1 MESKGGVKPL
11 LRNKEKSM
19 ENIYTNEL
27 RKLVEEIPN
36 TSVWK
41 RGVKEYTDEL
51 LDNLEKKA
59 QYYERLPR
67 NEKELKEWL
76 LNGAMDWEDYSYGGC
91 SLIYDSQI
99 AERLCTPSE
108 LKKKDGG
115 RLEPNSQESWLDV
128 QTRALCQAHSRIVRK
143 FRLL

>member
-1 MESKGGVKPL
+1 
-11 LRNKEKSM
+11 M
-19 ENIYTNEL
+19 ENIYTKEL
-27 RKLVEEIPN
+27 RKLVAEFPN
-36 TSVWK
+36 TSAWK
-41 RGVKEYTDEL
+41 RGVKEYADEL
-51 LDNLEKKA
+51 LDNLEEKS
-59 QYYERLPR
+59 QYYERLPKD
-67 NEKELKEWL
+67 EKELKEWL

-128 QTRALCQAHSRIVRK
+128 QTRALCQAYYRITRK

>member
-1 MESKGGVKPL
+1 
-11 LRNKEKSM
+11 M
-19 ENIYTNEL
+19 ENIYTKEL

-36 TSVWK
+36 TSAWK

-51 LDNLEKKA
+51 LDNLEERA
-59 QYYERLPR
+59 QSYERLPKD
-67 NEKELKEWL
+67 EKELKEWL

-108 LKKKDGG
+108 FKRKDGG

-128 QTRALCQAHSRIVRK
+128 QTRALCQAYLRITRK

>member
-1 MESKGGVKPL
+1 
-11 LRNKEKSM
+11 M
-19 ENIYTNEL
+19 ENVYTKEL
-27 RKLVEEIPN
+27 RKFVEEFPN
-36 TSVWK
+36 RSAWK
-41 RGVKEYTDEL
+41 KGVKEYADEL
-51 LDNLEKKA
+51 LNNLEEKA

-128 QTRALCQAHSRIVRK
+128 QTRALCQAHSRIARK

>member
-1 MESKGGVKPL
+1 
-11 LRNKEKSM
+11 M

-36 TSVWK
+36 TSAWK
-41 RGVKEYTDEL
+41 KGVKEYADEL
-51 LDNLEKKA
+51 LDNLEEKA

-76 LNGAMDWEDYSYGGC
+76 LNGAMDWAEYSYGGC

-108 LKKKDGG
+108 FKRKDSG
-115 RLEPNSQESWLDV
+115 RLAPSRHDNWFNEQAK
-128 QTRALCQAHSRIVRK
+128 ALNYACLRIKSK
-143 FRLL
+143 FRLLEKPQIDF

>member
-1 MESKGGVKPL
+1 
-11 LRNKEKSM
+11 M
-19 ENIYTNEL
+19 ENVYTKEL
-27 RKLVEEIPN
+27 RKLVAEFPN
-36 TSVWK
+36 RSAWK

-51 LDNLEKKA
+51 LDNLEEKA

-76 LNGAMDWEDYSYGGC
+76 LNGVMDLAEYSYGGC

-108 LKKKDGG
+108 FKRKDSG
-115 RLEPNSQESWLDV
+115 RLALNGQESWLDV
-128 QTRALCQAHSRIVRK
+128 QTRALCQAHSRIARK